1 MRFKALREVP
11 MRHTCFSGPAR
22 SRSLASRA
30 GFTLVELLVVI
41 AIIGVLVGL
50 LLPAVQSA
58 REAARRSQ
66 CFNHLKQVGLALHNH
81 ESTFSYVPAWQKWV
95 PDPTPASPFYNLTG
109 DAQYTFSALGQLL
122 PFLEEGN
129 IHDKFDIKRPL
140 LDPLN
145 LPPPWPGGQND
156 PTVMADIK
164 TFLCPSSPATRE
176 EGDYGPYFTAAG
188 LMNGSFILPRTD
200 YAPLRGTHS
209 SLNACAG
216 MSPAVTTHNAM
227 LGSNN
232 TQIKNTIKF
241 GEVKDGLS
249 KTLCFTEV
257 AGKQGIWFKGRNIA
271 QPPSFINLNSFY
283 GDWNIAR
290 HPRGLSGAD
299 PANPQQQG
307 CSNIN
312 VLNSDNPYGFH
323 PSGVVT
329 LRGDGSVMF
338 LQEEV
343 SPQVFVA
350 FVSRN
355 GGESFSLD

>member
-1 MRFKALREVP
+1 
-11 MRHTCFSGPAR
+11 MRHRCFWDRGSVRGASAR
-22 SRSLASRA
+22 R

-81 ESTFSYVPAWQKWV
+81 ESTFTYVPAWQKWV
-95 PDPTPASPFYNLTG
+95 PEPTNPPSPLYNLTG
-109 DAQYTFSALGQLL
+109 DAQFTFSALGQLL

-129 IHDKFDIKRPL
+129 IHNMFDLKRPL
-140 LDPLN
+140 LDPVN
-145 LPPPWPGGQND
+145 LPPPWPGGQNN
-156 PTVMADIK
+156 PTSMADIK

-176 EGDYGPYFTAAG
+176 ESDYGPYFAAVG
-188 LMNGSFILPRTD
+188 MSGSFILPRTD
-200 YAPLRGTHS
+200 YAPLRGIHS
-209 SLNACAG
+209 TLNACAG
-216 MSPAVTTHNAM
+216 LTATTTDNAM
-227 LGSNN
+227 LGTADSRVKS
-232 TQIKNTIKF
+232 TVKF

-249 KTLCFTEV
+249 KTLCFTEI
-257 AGKQGIWFKGRNIA
+257 AGKQGIWFRGRNIA
-271 QPPSFINLNSFY
+271 QPPNTINLNSFY

-290 HPRGLSGAD
+290 RPRGLSGAN
-299 PANPQQQG
+299 PANPQEPG

-338 LQEEV
+338 LNEEV
-343 SPQVFVA
+343 SPQVFVG
-350 FVSRN
+350 FVTRN
-355 GGESFSLD
+355 GGEAFSVD

>member
-1 MRFKALREVP
+1 
-11 MRHTCFSGPAR
+11 MRHSCFFLLSSQRAER
-22 SRSLASRA
+22 SRR

-66 CFNHLKQVGLALHNH
+66 CFNNLKQTGLALHNH
-81 ESTFSYVPAWQKWV
+81 ESTFGYIPAWQKWV
-95 PDPTPASPFYNLTG
+95 PEPSNPGNPLYNLTE
-109 DAQYTFSALGQLL
+109 DAQYTWSALGQML

-129 IHDKFDIKRPL
+129 IYSRFDFKRPL
-140 LDPLN
+140 LDAVN

-156 PTVMADIK
+156 PSVMTDIK

-176 EGDYGPYFTAAG
+176 EGDYGPYFSDAG

-200 YAPLRGTHS
+200 YGPLRGVHS

-216 MSPAVTTHNAM
+216 VTPAVTTQNAM
-227 LGSNN
+227 MGSSN
-232 TQIKNTIKF
+232 TQTKSTVKF

-249 KTLCFTEV
+249 KTIAFIEI
-257 AGKQGIWFKGRNIA
+257 AGKQGIWFKGKNLA
-271 QPPSFINLNSFY
+271 QPPSTINLNAFY
-283 GDWNIAR
+283 GDWNVAR

-299 PANPQQQG
+299 PSNPQQAG

-312 VLNSDNPYGFH
+312 ILNTDNPYGFH

-338 LQEEV
+338 LNENV
-343 SPQVFVA
+343 SPQAFVA
-350 FVSRN
+350 FVGRN
-355 GGESFSLD
+355 DGMPTQGIDD

>member
-1 MRFKALREVP
+1 
-11 MRHTCFSGPAR
+11 MRHLGFSNHRGVR
-22 SRSLASRA
+22 R

-66 CFNHLKQVGLALHNH
+66 CFNHLKQIGLALHNH
-81 ESTFSYVPAWQKWV
+81 ESTFTYVPAWQKWV
-95 PDPTPASPFYNLTG
+95 PEPTNPPNPLYNLTG

-129 IHDKFDIKRPL
+129 IHDKFDVKRPL
-140 LDPLN
+140 LDAVN

-164 TFLCPSSPATRE
+164 TFLCPSSPATSQE
-176 EGDYGPYFTAAG
+176 SDYGPYFTAAG
-188 LMNGSFILPRTD
+188 LMNGPFILPRTD
-200 YAPLRGTHS
+200 YAPLRGIHS
-209 SLNACAG
+209 TLNACAG
-216 MSPAVTTHNAM
+216 LASTTTHNAM

-232 TQIKNTIKF
+232 TQIKNTVKF

-249 KTLCFTEV
+249 KTLCFTEI
-257 AGKQGIWFKGRNIA
+257 AGKQGIWFKGKNIA
-271 QPPSFINLNSFY
+271 VPPNTINLNSFY

-290 HPRGLSGAD
+290 HPRGLSGAN
-299 PANPQQQG
+299 PANPQEPG

-323 PSGVVT
+323 PSGVVA

-338 LQEEV
+338 LNEEV
-343 SPQVFVA
+343 APTVFVG
-350 FVSRN
+350 FVTRN
-355 GGESFSLD
+355 GGEAFSLD

>member
-1 MRFKALREVP
+1 MALTEVP
-11 MRHTCFSGPAR
+11 MRSHGFSGPVDGGR
-22 SRSLASRA
+22 LGHRR

-66 CFNHLKQVGLALHNH
+66 CFNNLKQIGLALHNH
-81 ESTFSYVPAWQKWV
+81 ESTFQYVPAWQKWV
-95 PDPTPASPFYNLTG
+95 PDPTPASPFYNLTE

-122 PFLEEGN
+122 SFLEEGN
-129 IHDKFDIKRPL
+129 VADKFDVKRPL
-140 LDPLN
+140 LDPIN

-156 PTVMADIK
+156 PSVMADVK
-164 TFLCPSSPATRE
+164 AFLCPSSPATRA
-176 EGDYGPYFTAAG
+176 EGDYGPYFSAAG

-200 YAPLRGTHS
+200 YAPLRGVHQ
-209 SLNACAG
+209 SLAACD
-216 MSPAVTTHNAM
+216 PTNTNPQTTQTAM
-227 LGSNN
+227 LGSSD
-232 TQIKNTIKF
+232 TKTKNTVKF

-249 KTLCFTEV
+249 KTLCFVEI
-257 AGKQGIWFKGRNIA
+257 AGKQGIWFKGKNIA
-271 QPPSFINLNSFY
+271 QPPNYINLNSFY
-283 GDWNIAR
+283 GDWNTAR

-299 PANPQQQG
+299 PANPQQAG

-312 VLNSDNPYGFH
+312 VLNTDNPYGFH
-323 PSGVVT
+323 PSGVVA

-338 LQEEV
+338 LQEQV
-343 SPQVFVA
+343 SPQVFNA

-355 GGESFSLD
+355 GGEAFSLD